1 MPSDTNKDNLYNTL
15 KTNSDT
21 LISNNNSTERQYE
34 INEWTSNNKLDTLFF
49 YQLLL
54 ITLTL
59 LAPLLYLKK
68 NGIIPSTLFYGV
80 SGILAIAVVLTLIV
94 RAQYTYGTRDL
105 RYWNRRRFAKMGG
118 PPTSTSCDAIIAA
131 SQANYNVF
139 KSRAAK
145 VATNVVTTLDEL
157 TE

>member
-1 MPSDTNKDNLYNTL
+1 MAPSDTDKDNLYNTL
-15 KTNSDT
+15 KTKSDA

-59 LAPLLYLKK
+59 MAPLLYLQK
-68 NGIIPSTLFYGV
+68 NGIIPSTAFYGIT
-80 SGILAIAVVLTLIV
+80 GILAIAVVLTLIV

-105 RYWNRRRFAKMGG
+105 RYWNRRRFASMGG
-118 PPTSTSCDAIIAA
+118 PPTATTCDAIIAA
-131 SQANYNVF
+131 SKDQAKMF
-139 KSRAAK
+139 QKKAMDIGGD
-145 VATNVVTTLDEL
+145 LE
-157 TE
+157 